1 MLKLATIMSSEE
13 DRGVDPIQHQQEEE
27 SPEEM
32 SVEQVLLKMKKSV
45 EDDRKLLQ
53 KMQQEFGA
61 LSEQIK
67 DDDRSQRLADAM
79 AALAVSVEKLNDHVL
94 GLWKTA
100 NIEKERLEIL
110 RSTILS
116 LQEVKNNP
124 KLRLGF
130 EQALQKVVQK
140 YASLDL

>member
-1 MLKLATIMSSEE
+1 MTSEE
-13 DRGVDPIQHQQEEE
+13 DRGVDPIPNQ
-27 SPEEM
+27 PEEGGE
-32 SVEQVLLKMKKSV
+32 SLEELSIEQLLLKMKKSV
-45 EDDRKLLQ
+45 EDEGKLLQ

-67 DDDRSQRLADAM
+67 DDDRSQRFADAI
-79 AALAVSVEKLNDHVL
+79 AALAASVEKLNDHVY

-100 NIEKERLEIL
+100 NIEKDRLEVL

-124 KLRLGF
+124 TLRLGF
-130 EQALQKVVQK
+130 EQALDKVVQK

>member
-1 MLKLATIMSSEE
+1 MTSEE
-13 DRGVDPIQHQQEEE
+13 DRGVDPIPNQSEEGGE
-27 SPEEM
+27 SLEEL
-32 SVEQVLLKMKKSV
+32 SIEQLLLKMKKSV
-45 EDDRKLLQ
+45 EDEGKLLQ
-53 KMQQEFGA
+53 KMKQEFGA

-67 DDDRSQRLADAM
+67 DDDHSQRFADAI
-79 AALAVSVEKLNDHVL
+79 AALAVSVEKLNDHMF
-94 GLWKTA
+94 GLWRTA
-100 NIEKERLEIL
+100 NIEKDRLEIL

-130 EQALQKVVQK
+130 EQALDKVVQK